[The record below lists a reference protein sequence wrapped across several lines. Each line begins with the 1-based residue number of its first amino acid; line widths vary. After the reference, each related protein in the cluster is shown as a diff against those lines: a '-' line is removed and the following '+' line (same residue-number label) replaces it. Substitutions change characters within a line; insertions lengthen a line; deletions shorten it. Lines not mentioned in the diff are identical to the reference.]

1 MNTTL
6 PGWRLI
12 WRNLAQ
18 YKRAVLRVLLWS
30 GVGSLPA
37 LFSGLLIAAALNQGF
52 LAGHTAAG
60 LAYLAALVPLFGL
73 SAFATI
79 RLYPWCADVVEG
91 VRNRLVTTVAA
102 GALTSD
108 LGFNASGGRS
118 VSRCVEQVEVVRN
131 LLAALAR
138 SLRQLALPVVAAVVG
153 LAVLSPILAAAV
165 APLVLMAM
173 ALYVR
178 VVRRVAARQ
187 RAAAMADEHL
197 AEQAAAVFAGLR
209 DVTAH
214 GAGDWATAR
223 VVSSAAASASA
234 ASALAK
240 ANTARTL
247 VVALGAQLPLLAVLG
262 LAAVLVPS
270 GRLSIGAAVGA
281 VAYVTT
287 ALAPALRTLVHSG
300 GGWLVQLGVL
310 ATRIAETG
318 TEELPAE
325 PAPPLA
331 EPAPPLA
338 EPASLLAEPAPLRA
352 GPEQEAVSSSAAE
365 GVKPMALEAHGL
377 RFRYGDHA
385 ADVVQDLDLSIPAGD
400 HVAIVGCSGGGKS
413 TLALLLAAALA
424 PTGGDIT
431 LDGRFLQEWARPDLY
446 QAIAVIPQQAY
457 VFAGTVHENLAYL
470 SPSAPAVQ
478 VEQAIA
484 AFGLADAVARLG
496 GLEATLPAG
505 GQLLSAGERQLVAL
519 ARAWLSPA
527 SIVIL
532 DEATCH
538 LDSVAE
544 SRAEAAFRERGG
556 TLIVIAHRFGSALR
570 ARRILVADGLSW
582 VQGTHA
588 ELLTTS
594 ARYRELYGL
603 SVGDN
608 EAPERLTVPKAQSP
622 VLA

>member
-6 PGWRLI
+6 IGWRLI

-37 LFSGLLIAAALNQGF
+37 LFSGLLIAAALNHGF
-52 LAGHTAAG
+52 LTGHTAAG
-60 LAYLAALVPLFGL
+60 LAYLAALIPLFGL

-91 VRNRLVTTVAA
+91 VRNNLVTTVAA

-108 LGFNASGGRS
+108 LDFNASGGRS

-153 LAVLSPILAAAV
+153 LAVLSPIVAAAV

-187 RAAAMADEHL
+187 RAATMADEHL

-300 GGWLVQLGVL
+300 GGWLVQLSVL

-325 PAPPLA
+325 PAPLF
-331 EPAPPLA
+331 
-338 EPASLLAEPAPLRA
+338 AEPAPLQA
-352 GPEQEAVSSSAAE
+352 GPEQAAVSSGAAE

-385 ADVVQDLDLSIPAGD
+385 ADVVQDHDIRIPAG
-400 HVAIVGCSGGGKS
+400 HLVAIVVSSGGGKS

-470 SPSAPAVQ
+470 SPSAPAVE

-496 GLEATLPAG
+496 GLKATLPAG

-544 SRAEAAFRERGG
+544 ARAEAAFRERGG

-582 VQGTHA
+582 VHGTHA

-608 EAPERLTVPKAQSP
+608 DAPERLAVPKAQSP

>member
-6 PGWRLI
+6 IGWRLI

-37 LFSGLLIAAALNQGF
+37 LFSGLLIAAALNHGF

-91 VRNRLVTTVAA
+91 VRNNLVTTVAA

-108 LGFNASGGRS
+108 LDFNASGGRS

-325 PAPPLA
+325 PAPPWPS
-331 EPAPPLA
+331 PAPALGRARTTPGRPGA
-338 EPASLLAEPAPLRA
+338 GGRFFERSRGREANGSRSPRSPVPLRRPRGRRRTGPRPKHSGRRPCGDRRLQRRWQIDSGLVA
-352 GPEQEAVSSSAAE
+352 GC
-365 GVKPMALEAHGL
+365 GVGSHRRGYHT
-377 RFRYGDHA
+377 R
-385 ADVVQDLDLSIPAGD
+385 
-400 HVAIVGCSGGGKS
+400 
-413 TLALLLAAALA
+413 
-424 PTGGDIT
+424 
-431 LDGRFLQEWARPDLY
+431 RP
-446 QAIAVIPQQAY
+446 
-457 VFAGTVHENLAYL
+457 L
-470 SPSAPAVQ
+470 SP
-478 VEQAIA
+478 
-484 AFGLADAVARLG
+484 G
-496 GLEATLPAG
+496 
-505 GQLLSAGERQLVAL
+505 
-519 ARAWLSPA
+519 
-527 SIVIL
+527 
-532 DEATCH
+532 
-538 LDSVAE
+538 
-544 SRAEAAFRERGG
+544 
-556 TLIVIAHRFGSALR
+556 
-570 ARRILVADGLSW
+570 
-582 VQGTHA
+582 
-588 ELLTTS
+588 
-594 ARYRELYGL
+594 
-603 SVGDN
+603 VG
-608 EAPERLTVPKAQSP
+608 PP
-622 VLA
+622 